1 MSYQLFTDATADL
14 TEEMLRGLP
23 EVTVIPMEV
32 EVDGKGYTYGPGGNI
47 TPAEFYAMQR
57 QGKFASTSQINP
69 RVYYDA
75 FEPMLKQ
82 GKDILYFCFSSGL
95 SGTYQSAQ
103 IAIRDLKEKYP
114 DRVVEIVDTRCASVG
129 EGFLV
134 REALIRQ
141 QAGMSL
147 IELALWADD
156 FRHYVCHWFT
166 VDVFDHLKHGGRV
179 SSTTAVFG
187 AMLQIKPF
195 LHVDDKGKLELA
207 GKPRGRRK
215 AMDLQIEQ
223 MEKGWLLQLTQ
234 QVVIGHCGCPE
245 VAEQLKGELLQRF
258 PSAEIYISE
267 IGPVIGAHTGP
278 GTLALIYCGD
288 NR

>member
-23 EVTVIPMEV
+23 AVTIIPMEV
-32 EVDGKGYTYGPGGNI
+32 EIDGQSYTYGPGGNI

-57 QGKFASTSQINP
+57 QGKFASTSQINHG
-69 RVYYDA
+69 VYCDA
-75 FEPMLKQ
+75 FDPVLSQ
-82 GKDILYFCFSSGL
+82 GVDILYFCFSSGL

-114 DRVVEIVDTRCASVG
+114 DRVIEIIDTQCASVG

-147 IELALWADD
+147 LELALWADN
-156 FRHYVCHWFT
+156 FRHNVCHWFT

-179 SSTTAVFG
+179 SASTAIFG
-187 AMLQIKPF
+187 TMLQIKPL
-195 LHVDDKGKLELA
+195 LHVDANGKLELA

-234 QVVIGHCGCPE
+234 QVVVGHCGCPE
-245 VAEQLKGELLQRF
+245 VAEQLKEELLQRF
-258 PSAEIYISE
+258 PSAEIFISE
-267 IGPVIGAHTGP
+267 IGPIIGAHTGP
-278 GTLALIYCGD
+278 GTLVLIYCGD